1 MSQTI
6 KMTLATTIVVIS
18 FAIGFFFGGQTQ
30 KVAKIDAV
38 ENTPQDINLAP
49 MWKAWSLLEEN
60 FVPATT
66 TKQITKEDNVW
77 GMIKGLTA
85 SYNDPYTVFFP
96 PAESKMFEEDVK
108 GTFGG
113 IGVEI
118 GIRDGILTVIS
129 PLKGSPGDKAGLVPK
144 DLIVEIDG
152 ESTRDMS
159 IDDAVNKIR
168 GDIGTEV
175 ILKIARKG
183 ENDFLTVPITRGKI
197 EIPTT
202 DAELRDD
209 GIYVISLYNFGGTAM
224 REMRSAMRDFI
235 KSDSDKLIIDLRG
248 NPGGYL
254 EAAVDIASWFLPLGE
269 TVVTEDYGPNKEK
282 NVHHSKG
289 YDVVDDNVKIAILVN
304 GGSASAAEIL
314 AGALREQIGAV
325 LIGTKTFGKGSV
337 QELIDVTD
345 NTSIKITIARWLTPN
360 GISISGNGLT
370 PDLEIKITPDDIKN
384 DKDPQ
389 LDSAVKYLLTGELI
403 SPKTQTKETKAK
415 KVEETDEIE

>member
-1 MSQTI
+1 
-6 KMTLATTIVVIS
+6 MTVLTTIVVIS
-18 FAIGFFFGGQTQ
+18 FATGFYFGGQLQ
-30 KVAKIDAV
+30 QVAKIDV
-38 ENTPQDINLAP
+38 PENTSQDVDLTP
-49 MWKAWSLLEEN
+49 MWRAWSLLEEN

-66 TKQITKEDNVW
+66 TKQVTKQDNVW

-129 PLKGSPGDKAGLVPK
+129 PLKGNPGDKAGLMPK
-144 DLIVEIDG
+144 DLIVEING
-152 ESTRDMS
+152 ESTRDMT

-168 GDIGTEV
+168 GDIGTKV
-175 ILKIARKG
+175 VLKIARQG
-183 ENDFLTVPITRGKI
+183 EDDFLTVPIIRGKI

-202 DAELRDD
+202 DTELRND

-224 REMRSAMRDFI
+224 REMRTAMRDFI
-235 KSDSDKLIIDLRG
+235 ESESDKLIIDLRG

-254 EAAVDIASWFLPLGE
+254 ETAVDIASWFLPIGK
-269 TVVTEDYGPNKEK
+269 TIVTEDYGPNKEK

-289 YDVVDDNVKIAILVN
+289 YNVVGDNVKIAILIN

-314 AGALREQIGAV
+314 AGALNEQIGAV

-337 QELIDVTD
+337 QELVDVTD
-345 NTSIKITIARWLTPN
+345 NTTMKITIARWLTPN
-360 GISISGNGLT
+360 GKSISGNGLT
-370 PDLEIKITPDDIKN
+370 PDIEVKITLEDIKN

-389 LDSAVKYLLTGELI
+389 LDSAVKYLLTGEFTQ
-403 SPKTQTKETKAK
+403 SNSQTGEKEPKE
-415 KVEETDEIE
+415 VEETNKIE